1 MFTNHCSK
9 CSFLAIIISLLLFTS
24 SIGIAQQVDS
34 LQQTQNNLLRV
45 FLDCGG
51 CNFSII
57 QNEVPFIN
65 YVRDPAQ
72 AQIHVLVNW
81 QNTGSGGRLYNFEFI
96 GREEFRRK
104 NQTLTFTSLQTD
116 TDIKRQEG
124 IAKVLMMGL
133 MPYVSQ
139 TNLAD
144 QIKIVYDGKKVNNIL
159 QETIDPWDN
168 WVFSI
173 DLRGGYDA
181 EENNNSFE
189 LENWISGNRVTEDWR
204 FRNSFQYE
212 FEEENFS
219 DNGETIK
226 STRKSLYGAAS
237 VVKSFSTHWSAGMFG
252 EVRASTYEN
261 IRLNPSLYPGIE
273 YNFFQWSDYSRKILT
288 LGYYLGYKNFDYID
302 KTIYNKLNE
311 DLIFHSIRLEA
322 DLKQPWGNFWG
333 IFGFSHYLQLDKKY
347 NMRFEAYLA
356 LRVAEGLSFT
366 LGVEAESIHDQL
378 YLPSGDASLEEILL
392 KQRQLQTTY
401 NFESSVGLRYTFGSI
416 YNNVVN
422 IRM

>member
-1 MFTNHCSK
+1 MFTNHYSK
-9 CSFLAIIISLLLFTS
+9 YSLPVLITFLLLITS
-24 SIGIAQQVDS
+24 SAGFAQQVDS
-34 LQQTQNNLLRV
+34 LQQKQNNLLRV
-45 FLDCGG
+45 FLGCGS
-51 CNFSII
+51 CNFRII
-57 QNEVPFIN
+57 QDEVPFIN

-72 AQIHVLVNW
+72 AQIHVIINW
-81 QNTGSGGRLYNFEFI
+81 QSTGSGGRLYNFEFI
-96 GREEFRRK
+96 GLEEFKGR
-104 NQTLTFTSLQTD
+104 NQTLTFSSLQTD

-124 IAKVLMMGL
+124 VAKILMMGL

-139 TNLAD
+139 TNVVD
-144 QIKIVYDGKKVNNIL
+144 QLKIIYDGEKVKNLI
-159 QETIDPWDN
+159 QETMDPWDN
-168 WVFSI
+168 WVFS
-173 DLRGGYDA
+173 LNLQGGFDA
-181 EENNNSFE
+181 EENNNSFDVE
-189 LENWISGNRVTEDWR
+189 SSVSGNRVTEDWR

-212 FEEENFS
+212 FEEENFE
-219 DNGETIK
+219 DDGEKIK
-226 STRKSLYGAAS
+226 STRKSLYGASS

-261 IRLNPSLYPGIE
+261 IRLTPSLYPGIE
-273 YNFFQWSDYSRKILT
+273 YNIFPWSDYSRRILT
-288 LGYYLGYKNFDYID
+288 FGYYLGYKNFDYID
-302 KTIYNKLNE
+302 KTIYNKLSE
-311 DLIFHSIRLEA
+311 DLIFHSLRLEA
-322 DLKQPWGNFWG
+322 DLKQPWGSFWG
-333 IFGFSHYLQLDKKY
+333 IFDFSHYPQLNKKY

-356 LRVAEGLSFT
+356 LRVTEGLSFT